1 MGTGDGWWNWQPRPS
16 VAARRQTAARL
27 IATLKRNGQAVNP
40 VRIEGRKIVR
50 SYWGQA
56 WCDNLLSYSD
66 YANRLPRGQS
76 YVRNGCVVDLRIEPG
91 AVKALV
97 SGSDLYTVEIA
108 IRPPARTAWSK
119 LVKRC
124 AGRIE
129 SAVDLLRGELS
140 GAVMEIIARR
150 DGGLFPPP
158 RAMTMRCS
166 CPDWAVMCKHV
177 AAVLYGVGARLDRQ
191 PELLFVLR
199 GVDHLELISAA
210 PRGVGSARKRGT
222 GRGSK
227 VKGSRLGD
235 VFGIDLEA
243 PGRASSVR
251 PRKRGRSGSS
261 SPARRRSR

>member
-1 MGTGDGWWNWQPRPS
+1 MGYGGEWWNWQPRPTM
-16 VAARRQTAARL
+16 AARRKTAARL
-27 IATLKRNGQAVNP
+27 IATLRRNGQAPSP
-40 VRIEGRKIVR
+40 VQIVGRKMVR
-50 SYWGQA
+50 TFWGQA

-76 YVRNGCVVDLRIEPG
+76 YLRNGCVLDLRIEPG
-91 AVKALV
+91 SVAALV
-97 SGSDLYTVEIA
+97 SGSDIYTVEIA
-108 IRPPARTAWSK
+108 IRPLARTAWSR

-129 SAVDLLRGELS
+129 SAVELLRGELS

-150 DGGLFPPP
+150 DGGLFPAP
-158 RAMTMRCS
+158 RAMTLRCS

-177 AAVLYGVGARLDRQ
+177 AAVLYGVGARLDQR

-210 PRGVGSARKRGT
+210 PRGVGQGRKRGPGG
-222 GRGSK
+222 GRK
-227 VKGSRLGD
+227 VKGARLSE

-243 PGRASSVR
+243 PGRAGSAR
-251 PRKRGRSGSS
+251 IRKRGR
-261 SPARRRSR
+261 

>member
-1 MGTGDGWWNWQPRPS
+1 MGDGVNWWNWQPRPR
-16 VAARRQTAARL
+16 AAQRRKAAARL
-27 IATLKRNGQAVNP
+27 IATLKRNGQAVSP
-40 VRIEGRKIVR
+40 VRIEGRKLVR
-50 SYWGQA
+50 TFWGQA

-66 YANRLPRGQS
+66 YTNRLPRGKS
-76 YVRNGCVVDLRIEPG
+76 YARNGCVVDLRIEPG
-91 AVKALV
+91 SVTALV
-97 SGSDLYTVEIA
+97 SGSEIYTVEIA

-129 SAVDLLRGELS
+129 SAVELLRGELS
-140 GAVMEIIARR
+140 AAVMEIIARR

-177 AAVLYGVGARLDRQ
+177 AAVLYGVGARLDQR

-210 PRGVGSARKRGT
+210 PRGVGAGRKRAAEG
-222 GRGSK
+222 GSK
-227 VKGSRLGD
+227 VKRARLGE

-243 PGRASSVR
+243 PGRSSPDR
-251 PRKRGRSGSS
+251 PRKRGS
-261 SPARRRSR
+261 

>member
-1 MGTGDGWWNWQPRPS
+1 MGDGVNWWAWQPRPS
-16 VAARRQTAARL
+16 VAQRRKTAARL
-27 IATLKRNGQAVNP
+27 VATLRRKGQAVSP
-40 VRIEGRKIVR
+40 VRIEGRAIVR
-50 SYWGQA
+50 TFWGQA

-91 AVKALV
+91 SVAALV
-97 SGSDLYTVEIA
+97 SGSEIYTVGIE
-108 IRPPARTAWSK
+108 IRPLARTAWAR

-129 SAVDLLRGELS
+129 SAVELLRGELS

-177 AAVLYGVGARLDRQ
+177 AAVLYGVGARLDER

-210 PRGVGSARKRGT
+210 PGGVGPGRKRGA
-222 GRGSK
+222 GGGSK
-227 VKGSRLGD
+227 VKGARLGEI
-235 VFGIDLEA
+235 FGIELEA
-243 PGRASSVR
+243 PGRAASAHA
-251 PRKRGRSGSS
+251 RKRGK
-261 SPARRRSR
+261 

>member
-1 MGTGDGWWNWQPRPS
+1 MGNGVNWWDWHPRPS
-16 VAARRQTAARL
+16 VAQRRKTAARL
-27 IATLKRNGQAVNP
+27 VATLKRNGHAVSP
-40 VRIEGRKIVR
+40 VRLEGRTIVR
-50 SYWGQA
+50 TFWGRA

-91 AVKALV
+91 SVAALV
-97 SGSDLYTVEIA
+97 SGSEIYTVGIE
-108 IRPPARTAWSK
+108 IRPLARTAWSR

-129 SAVDLLRGELS
+129 SAVELLRGELS

-177 AAVLYGVGARLDRQ
+177 AAVLYGVGARLDER
-191 PELLFVLR
+191 PDLLFVLR
-199 GVDHLELISAA
+199 RVDHLELISSA
-210 PRGVGSARKRGT
+210 PGGVGAARKRGA
-222 GRGSK
+222 GGGDK

-235 VFGIDLEA
+235 VFGIDLEP
-243 PGRASSVR
+243 PGSARTGR
-251 PRKRGRSGSS
+251 PRRRGR
-261 SPARRRSR
+261 